1 MILIFVYGSLKQ
13 GFGNH
18 RFINQ
23 SPLFNATLKDY
34 VLLTQ
39 DIGYPAIMPG
49 EGLVE
54 GEVYQI
60 DDETT
65 QTLDRLEQHPTYYC
79 RQSVRV
85 IEKDTLKMHQAFTYV
100 IVNPSGWRPYGKTNW
115 KR

>member
-23 SPLFNATLKDY
+23 LPLFNATLKDY
-34 VLLTQ
+34 ILLTL

-65 QTLDRLEQHPTYYC
+65 KTLDRLEQHPTYYC

>member
-34 VLLTQ
+34 ILLTQ

-49 EGLVE
+49 LGLVE

-60 DDETT
+60 NDETIK
-65 QTLDRLEQHPTYYC
+65 TLDRLEQHPTYYR
-79 RQSVRV
+79 RQSVTV
-85 IEKDTLKMHQAFTYV
+85 IEKDTLKMHQAYTYI
-100 IVNPSGWRPYGKTNW
+100 IVNPWGWRSYGKTNW
-115 KR
+115 EG